1 MVRDL
6 PGEEWLEDARQR
18 VAFDLPTIIGSELV
32 LLLRLLLLLVSP
44 DA

>member
-1 MVRDL
+1 VVRDL

-18 VAFDLPTIIGSELV
+18 VAFDLSTILGSELV
-32 LLLRLLLLLVSP
+32 LLLRLILLFVSP